1 MQNTNHQMIS
11 GIKKKWGRKG
21 NEKCWKGMFNINSVA
36 KERFTYEMILEHRC
50 ETGHGV
56 HLIDTWR

>member
-1 MQNTNHQMIS
+1 MIS